1 MRLKERKKR
10 KRMEKIRHPSIYP
23 FLPQSI
29 HPSICLLAQK
39 SATKVWYIEVIKNT
53 EHGMSK

>member
-1 MRLKERKKR
+1 MKERKGNVW
-10 KRMEKIRHPSIYP
+10 EKIWHPSVYP

-29 HPSICLLAQK
+29 HPSICLLDQK